1 MNTVP
6 LQTTAVAAAIGGG
19 EAATFYVLGAV
30 VVLAALGVVF
40 SRRAVYSAV
49 MMAVVMIGLAVFY
62 GINEA
67 PFLMVVQIVVYTGA
81 VLMLF
86 LFVLMLVGVSS
97 SDSLVET
104 IRGQRLLTAVIAL
117 CFLVPLVSG
126 LGAIVAGEPV
136 GLAAGVAA
144 AGGSIPWI
152 ASEVIYRYVIA
163 FEATG
168 ALLITAVLGALVL
181 AHAARTK
188 KRRTQRQMS
197 QDRIRGDHPA
207 PLPAPGT
214 YARHNAIDMPALLPD
229 GSVSEL
235 SLNPVLAARNPE
247 EQRGVPEDMRYSI
260 GAAPERGDRSD
271 AQDSDG
277 DGQREDEGSWTR

>member
-1 MNTVP
+1 VNIVP
-6 LQTTAVAAAIGGG
+6 LQTTAAAIGGG
-19 EAATFYVLGAV
+19 ETATFYILGSI

-40 SRRAVYSAV
+40 SRRAVYSAL

-104 IRGQRLLTAVIAL
+104 IRGHRLLTAVIAL

-126 LGAIVAGEPV
+126 LSSIVAGEPV
-136 GLAAGVAA
+136 GLSAGVAA
-144 AGGSIPWI
+144 AGGSIPWL
-152 ASEVIYRYVIA
+152 ASEIIYRYVIA

-181 AHAARTK
+181 AHAVRTK
-188 KRRTQRQMS
+188 KKRTQKQMS
-197 QDRIRGDHPA
+197 MDRIRSGHPT
-207 PLPAPGT
+207 PLPGPGT

-235 SLNPVLAARNPE
+235 SINPVLAARNLE
-247 EQRGVPEDMRYSI
+247 DQHGVPEDMRYSI
-260 GAAPERGDRSD
+260 GAIPESGGRPD
-271 AQDSDG
+271 AQASNG
-277 DGQREDEGSWTR
+277 DEQREDESSWTR